1 MLKYDCGS
9 SDMLRPGLPPR
20 VKIEAF
26 FYAGMVELGS
36 EPSAAGVGYSE
47 ASEWPRSTDEEGASP
62 PTKMSGTATG
72 RLGGFRFQYRQKQ
85 NMRAWWNW

>member
-1 MLKYDCGS
+1 
-9 SDMLRPGLPPR
+9 MLRPGLPPR

-36 EPSAAGVGYSE
+36 EPSAAGGGYSE
-47 ASEWPRSTDEEGASP
+47 ATEWQRSKFCELSASN
-62 PTKMSGTATG
+62 KISGTATG
-72 RLGGFRFQYRQKQ
+72 RLGRFRFQDRQKQ

>member
-1 MLKYDCGS
+1 
-9 SDMLRPGLPPR
+9 MLRLGFSLR
-20 VKIEAF
+20 VKMEAF

-36 EPSAAGVGYSE
+36 EPSAASGGCSE
-47 ASEWPRSTDEEGASP
+47 ASEWPRSTDEKGASP

-72 RLGGFRFQYRQKQ
+72 RPGGFRFQDRQKQ